1 MRCLCTASD
10 SRDPSDSRIGEFREG
25 SVSSSPKL
33 RTRVRP
39 CVAHRRDAALELGA
53 FGYPMATLYLHYE
66 EASPEFTMKCAATA
80 DACSTTSACSATTRS
95 AATHPAW
102 QAAVGCRPKRS

>member
-1 MRCLCTASD
+1 M
-10 SRDPSDSRIGEFREG
+10 
-25 SVSSSPKL
+25 
-33 RTRVRP
+33 
-39 CVAHRRDAALELGA
+39 AHRRDAALELGA